1 MKELG
6 CVLVVDDDPV
16 SNYITEKVVKGN
28 NGSTL
33 VTSTTDGLRAL
44 DYIRYQCSS
53 DDDGLSCP
61 DLIILDI
68 NMPKLGGVG
77 FLKKFHDLNIKK
89 HTSILILTNVTPS
102 EEIKHELEDYHI
114 SGIELKPLST
124 DKLQKV
130 IKEILELQ

>member
-1 MKELG
+1 MKGLG
-6 CVLVVDDDPV
+6 CVLVVEDDPV

-44 DYIRYQCSS
+44 DFIRYQCSEEEDS
-53 DDDGLSCP
+53 SCP

-77 FLKKFHDLNIKK
+77 FIKKFRELNDI
-89 HTSILILTNVTPS
+89 ID
-102 EEIKHELEDYHI
+102 ELEGYHI
-114 SGIELKPLST
+114 AGIELKPLST
-124 DKLQKV
+124 DRLQKV
-130 IKEILELQ
+130 IEEISVHS

>member
-1 MKELG
+1 MDGLG

-16 SNYITEKVVKGN
+16 SNYITEKVVKCN

-44 DYIRYQCSS
+44 DFIRYQCSEEE
-53 DDDGLSCP
+53 DASCP

-77 FLKKFHDLNIKK
+77 FIKKFRELNIRK
-89 HTSILILTNVTPS
+89 HTSILILTNVMPQQDV
-102 EEIKHELEDYHI
+102 IDELEDYHI
-114 SGIELKPLST
+114 VGIELKPLST

-130 IKEILELQ
+130 IQEISVHT

>member
-1 MKELG
+1 MKGLG

-28 NGSTL
+28 NSSIL

-44 DYIRYQCSS
+44 DFIRYQCSDEDNS
-53 DDDGLSCP
+53 TCP

-77 FLKKFHDLNIKK
+77 FIKKFRELNLSKD
-89 HTSILILTNVTPS
+89 TAILILTNVMPPQEIINKL
-102 EEIKHELEDYHI
+102 EEYHI
-114 SGIELKPLST
+114 AGIELKPLST
-124 DKLQKV
+124 DRLEKV
-130 IKEILELQ
+130 IQEISVHS

>member
-1 MKELG
+1 MKGLG

-16 SNYITEKVVKGN
+16 SNYITEKVVKCN

-44 DYIRYQCSS
+44 DFIRYQCAEEE
-53 DDDGLSCP
+53 DASCP

-77 FLKKFHDLNIKK
+77 FIQKFHELNISK
-89 HTSILILTNVTPS
+89 HTAILILTNVMPS
-102 EEIKHELEDYHI
+102 QEIINELEGYHI
-114 SGIELKPLST
+114 AGIELKPLST

-130 IKEILELQ
+130 IQEISLNN